1 MKILL
6 IILALLYALS
16 PYDLF
21 PDFLAIGWGWLD
33 DLIILGLL
41 WRYLSSLGKKP
52 FGSQQFYQQFKRSS
66 GNRNSSR
73 SGSEFQET
81 RGPKDPYEV
90 LNISRNASSEEIK
103 NAYRQ
108 LANKYHPDK
117 VLHLGEEFRK
127 LAEQRFKEIEEAYRE
142 LKQK

>member
-6 IILALLYALS
+6 IILALLYVLS
-16 PYDLF
+16 PYDIF

-33 DLIILGLL
+33 DLIVLGLL
-41 WRYLSSLGKKP
+41 WRYLNSLGKKP
-52 FGSQQFYQQFKRSS
+52 FESQQFYQQSYE
-66 GNRNSSR
+66 NRDNRR
-73 SGSEFQET
+73 SGSEFKET
-81 RGPKDPYEV
+81 GRPKNPYDV
-90 LNISRNASSEEIK
+90 LDIPRNASSAEIK

-127 LAEQRFKEIEEAYRE
+127 LAEERFREIEEAYRE
-142 LKQK
+142 LMPK